1 MDGARWICQRFGMV
15 SPDTPTSPSDRR
27 SDTRPARPIG
37 FTGSHLDRAG
47 NPRRQPEW
55 LAGQRRRKDARFL
68 LLRELKALIAITQK
82 PAAIRWLDTAW
93 ADAHAAL
100 PCVFL
105 GLDENDIPHFALDGD
120 AAANNATGGDASVAA
135 LHGETDKF
143 IDVRSIAALL
153 TPEEAAILAQG
164 RSLIDWHQRHRF
176 CAQCGSQTE
185 MAEAG
190 YTRRCTNTDCNAVH
204 FPRTDP
210 VVIMLAVHR
219 DEKTGAEKVLLG
231 RQSRMP
237 PGMYSALAGF
247 MEPGESIEEAV
258 RREIME
264 ESNVITGAVR
274 YLVSQ
279 PWPFPS
285 SLMIGCIAEALDD
298 KITVDQDELE
308 DARWFTREEAAA
320 MLERGKQR
328 LAPTDPPPADNPNNE
343 PWMPPPLSLAHQ
355 IAKRWL
361 KGE

>member
-1 MDGARWICQRFGMV
+1 MV
-15 SPDTPTSPSDRR
+15 SSDTPTSPNDRR
-27 SDTRPARPIG
+27 SDPRPARPIG

-47 NPRRQPEW
+47 NPRRKPDW
-55 LAGQRRRKDARFL
+55 LAGQRQRKDARFL
-68 LLRELKALIAITQK
+68 LLRELKALVTITQK
-82 PAAIRWLDTAW
+82 PAAIRWLDLAW

-100 PCVFL
+100 PCIFL

-120 AAANNATGGDASVAA
+120 SAGEDESVAA
-135 LHGETDKF
+135 MHGATDKF

-153 TPEEAAILAQG
+153 IPEEAAILAQA
-164 RSLIDWHQRHRF
+164 RSMIDWHQRHRF

-190 YTRRCTNTDCNAVH
+190 YTRRCTNTECNAAH

-219 DEKTGAEKVLLG
+219 DEKTGDEKILLG
-231 RQSRMP
+231 RQGRMP

-258 RREIME
+258 RREIE
-264 ESNVITGAVR
+264 EEAGVITGAVR

-298 KITVDQDELE
+298 RITVDQDELE
-308 DARWFTREEAAA
+308 DARWFSRAQATE

-328 LAPTDPPPADNPNNE
+328 QSPTDPPPADNPDNE

-361 KGE
+361 RGE